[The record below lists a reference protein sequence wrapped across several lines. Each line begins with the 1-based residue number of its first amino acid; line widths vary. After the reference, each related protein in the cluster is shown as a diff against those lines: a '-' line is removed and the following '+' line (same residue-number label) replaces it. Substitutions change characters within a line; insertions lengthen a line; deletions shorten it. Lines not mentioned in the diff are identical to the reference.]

1 MSWPM
6 SKSLQTLLAGQLGPR
21 HCLLELRGHRIEG
34 IVLALDPCPLEALFC
49 KQTNI
54 RTNIDKYST
63 KNSFQVNLS
72 KIIPQVV
79 TCVSLF

>member
-1 MSWPM
+1 M
-6 SKSLQTLLAGQLGPR
+6 SKSLQTLLAGQLGPQ
-21 HCLLELRGHRIEG
+21 HSLLELRGHRIEG

>member
-1 MSWPM
+1 M
-6 SKSLQTLLAGQLGPR
+6 SKSLQTLLAGQLGPQNS
-21 HCLLELRGHRIEG
+21 LLELRGHRIEG